1 MKSLIFLKI
10 CIIFILTNL
19 IFFKS
24 FADNYN
30 HKDLTYVKEYLNNLN
45 SLEAD
50 FFQVS
55 SDGSIKE
62 GKIYLSIPGKLRL
75 SYKNPDNILITS
87 NGFWLTVQDKKLK
100 QTNNFPINQTPINLF
115 LNKKLNFN
123 EDEFKIKFEKR
134 SGIITL
140 IFSDNQK
147 LNSSMFKLI
156 FTNTPL
162 RLKKWVI
169 IDEFNNETSVL
180 LQNLVTGNKYPNI
193 LFFPEDF
200 GVVNDNWKTIV

>member
-1 MKSLIFLKI
+1 MKSLF
-10 CIIFILTNL
+10 
-19 IFFKS
+19 FFKLFFIS
-24 FADNYN
+24 IITNVNLYADNLDN
-30 HKDLTYVKEYLNNLN
+30 RNFTYVKEYLNNLN

-50 FFQVS
+50 FLQVS
-55 SDGSIKE
+55 SDGDIKE
-62 GKIYLSIPGKLRL
+62 GKIFLSIPGKLRI
-75 SYKNPDNILITS
+75 SYKNPENLLITS
-87 NGFWLTVQDKKLK
+87 NGFWLTIQDKKLK
-100 QTNNFPINQTPINLF
+100 QTNNFPLNQTPINLF

-123 EDEFKIKFEKR
+123 EDEFKIKFKKR

-200 GVVNDNWKTIV
+200 GEVNDN